1 MGVAGVLNLV
11 FDYLLIFGKWGFPE
25 LGIKGAAYATVLSW
39 MFLIVGMLFLLVQD
53 RLLSFS
59 LKAKTST
66 KLIIAEIF
74 KLGAPTILTQVI
86 IPLTLIFLTF
96 LLAKQS
102 FTAVAAFGVAGRIEV
117 LLMIGIFGV
126 SSSIT
131 PFIAQN
137 SGAEKPERIDEAIVF
152 GGRAST
158 FLGLFVALLL
168 FCFIKPIA
176 TIFSDHEEVIGYTV
190 TYFHLVGL
198 SYIFYGLFLV
208 TTSIFS
214 GLQLPINSLKI
225 SAVKLLLFTMPL
237 TLIGSIWGVG
247 GIFTGFALSNVLAGI
262 YAANQIQ
269 KELKRTNSAL
279 ADVTL
284 LQAYKNDIMLL
295 FGKR

>member
-1 MGVAGVLNLV
+1 M
-11 FDYLLIFGKWGFPE
+11 IFGKWGFPE

-39 MFLIVGMLFLLVQD
+39 VFIIVGMLFLLVKD
-53 RLLSFS
+53 RLLSLTFKS
-59 LKAKTST
+59 KTST
-66 KLIIAEIF
+66 KIIVTEIF

-86 IPLTLIFLTF
+86 SPLTLMFLTF

-117 LLMIGIFGV
+117 LLMIGILGV
-126 SSSIT
+126 SASIT

-137 SGAEKPERIDEAIVF
+137 SGAKQQGRIDEAIVF
-152 GGRAST
+152 GGKAST

-168 FCFIKPIA
+168 LCFIKPIA
-176 TIFSDHEEVIGYTV
+176 NIFSDDEEVIAYTII
-190 TYFHLVGL
+190 YFRVVSI

-225 SAVKLLLFTMPL
+225 SAIKLLLFTMPL
-237 TLIGSIWGVG
+237 TFIGSIWGVS
-247 GIFTGFALSNVLAGI
+247 GIFIGFALSNILAGV
-262 YAANQIQ
+262 YAAQQIQ
-269 KELKRTNSAL
+269 KELERTNSAL
-279 ADVTL
+279 ARVTII
-284 LQAYKNDIMLL
+284 QAYKNDMLRI